1 MLVTPTAANTYWH
14 NYPAGQRLFELGV
27 VPLWNALN
35 LSAVATYARE
45 PELRKM
51 ARQAVAHWHLGELI
65 GERRGA
71 VG

>member
-1 MLVTPTAANTYWH
+1 MLVCPTAANTYWH
-14 NYPAGQRLFELGV
+14 NYPAGQRLFELGL
-27 VPLWNALN
+27 VPLWHAQN
-35 LSAVATYARE
+35 LSDVATYARE

-51 ARQAVAHWHLGELI
+51 ARQAVVYWHLGELI